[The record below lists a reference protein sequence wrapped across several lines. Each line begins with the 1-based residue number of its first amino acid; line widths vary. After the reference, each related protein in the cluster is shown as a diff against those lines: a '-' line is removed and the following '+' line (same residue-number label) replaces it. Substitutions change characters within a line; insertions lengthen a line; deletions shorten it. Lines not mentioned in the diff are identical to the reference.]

1 MSLKPGDLRDL
12 IDKVFE
18 IDSYKSKM
26 GNDGDIVVMSFTVME
41 EAAAKDLV
49 NFIEKGYGFVLDA
62 DSTTGEQDNG
72 MYRVYVE
79 LERRRDTPEQIMEL
93 MDGVK
98 KLADRDDFRFRY
110 YKSFKSLPLDQ
121 TALSEEIPMDA
132 TTYDLV
138 VNESNMKN
146 FKNFF
151 NKSFLDEITLSESDE
166 LVIKKAY
173 ADPVGFV
180 VKDFGAQA
188 SILESIKE
196 TINVNDF
203 AEIIFL
209 TKYIGD
215 YNVTKFGKKTLTFEN
230 NGHTL
235 VVERIQQ

>member
-1 MSLKPGDLRDL
+1 MSLKSGDLRDL

-26 GNDGDIVVMSFTVME
+26 GIDGDIVVLSFTVTE
-41 EAAAKDLV
+41 QAAAKDLV
-49 NFIEKGYGFVLDA
+49 NFIEKGYNFVLDA
-62 DSTTGEQDNG
+62 DSTTGEQDDG

-79 LERRRDTPEQIMEL
+79 IERNKDVPEKIMEL

-98 KLADRDDFRFRY
+98 KLSGRNDFKFRY
-110 YKSFKSLPLDQ
+110 YKNFKSLPLDQ
-121 TALSEEIPMDA
+121 VSLSEEIPLDS
-132 TTYDLV
+132 TTYELV

-151 NKSFLDEITLSESDE
+151 NKSFLDEITMNESDE
-166 LVIKKAY
+166 LTIKKSY

-180 VKDFGAQA
+180 VKDFGAR
-188 SILESIKE
+188 SGILESIKE

-230 NGHTL
+230 NGYTL
-235 VVERIQQ
+235 VVERIIL